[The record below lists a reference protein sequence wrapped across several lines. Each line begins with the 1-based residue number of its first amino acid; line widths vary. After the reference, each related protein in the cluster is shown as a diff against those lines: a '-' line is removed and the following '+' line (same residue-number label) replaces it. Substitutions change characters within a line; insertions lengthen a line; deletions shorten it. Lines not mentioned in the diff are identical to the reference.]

1 MIKKNITMY
10 SIHVLC
16 VCVWIDVQSPNAM
29 YEYAGDREMIDEE
42 EDIREL
48 KVIENEQARLVFYVV
63 HTFWTRRNLF
73 NKFIVSSIVDLKF
86 V

>member
-1 MIKKNITMY
+1 
-10 SIHVLC
+10 
-16 VCVWIDVQSPNAM
+16 M

-63 HTFWTRRNLF
+63 HTF
-73 NKFIVSSIVDLKF
+73 
-86 V
+86 